1 MATRTLRFSVL
12 PGRFAVCRLERD
24 APVPPWATGDALVS
38 LTRTGEE
45 LSIVCAE
52 DNVPACPDIVG
63 ADPRCA
69 RGFRCLKL
77 LGPFALNETGVLLS
91 FIAPLAEKGI
101 PIFAVSTYD
110 TDYVLV
116 PAARLDAALDALRA
130 AGHHLV

>member
-12 PGRFAVCRLERD
+12 PGRFAVCRLARD

-38 LTRTGEE
+38 LTRTAEE
-45 LSIVCAE
+45 LSIVCVE
-52 DNVPACPDIVG
+52 DDVP

-77 LGPFALNETGVLLS
+77 LGPFALDETGVLLS
-91 FIAPLAEKGI
+91 FIAPLAEKGV
-101 PIFAVSTYD
+101 PVFALSTYD

-116 PAARLDAALDALRA
+116 PAGQLDAALDALRA
-130 AGHHLV
+130 ASHLLV

>member
-1 MATRTLRFSVL
+1 MTRTLRFSVL

-24 APVPPWATGDALVS
+24 APVPPWATGGALVS
-38 LTRTGEE
+38 VTRTAEE

-52 DNVPACPDIVG
+52 DNVPADAPT
-63 ADPRCA
+63 A

-77 LGPFALNETGVLLS
+77 LGPFALDETGVLLS

-101 PIFAVSTYD
+101 PVFALSAYD
-110 TDYVLV
+110 TDYILV
-116 PAARLDAALDALRA
+116 PATHLDAALDALHA

>member
-1 MATRTLRFSVL
+1 MMAPRTLRFSLL

-52 DNVPACPDIVG
+52 GNVPADAPT
-63 ADPRCA
+63 A
-69 RGFRCLKL
+69 RSFRCLKL
-77 LGPFALNETGVLLS
+77 LGPFALDETGVLLS

-101 PIFAVSTYD
+101 PVFALSTYD

-116 PAARLDAALDALRA
+116 PAAQLDPAIEALRA
-130 AGHHLV
+130 AEHHLV

>member
-1 MATRTLRFSVL
+1 MMAPRTLRFSVL

-38 LTRTGEE
+38 LTRTSEE

-52 DNVPACPDIVG
+52 DDVP

-77 LGPFALNETGVLLS
+77 LGPFALDETGVLLA
-91 FIAPLAEKGI
+91 FIAPLAEKGV
-101 PIFAVSTYD
+101 PIFAVSTHD

-116 PAARLDAALDALRA
+116 PAARLEAALDALRA
-130 AGHHLV
+130 AGHLLV